1 MRFNQITVRG
11 IDMIQEL
18 LSAAHS
24 VNSLLSL
31 LKAANGLA
39 NYNEIVAAV
48 SEVNTKLMQANA
60 VALAAQEKQSA
71 LSAKIQELEQECARL
86 KDWSAEKEKY
96 ERRQIAPGVFA
107 QIDRSYLGDMQSAH
121 KLCCNCFDKAIPSTL
136 QQNHFTDPKAGY
148 MVSLVCSN
156 RCPTIVFQDYL

>member
-1 MRFNQITVRG
+1 
-11 IDMIQEL
+11 MIPEL
-18 LSAAHS
+18 LGAAQS
-24 VNSLLSL
+24 VQSLLSL

-60 VALAAQEKQSA
+60 VALAGQEKQSA
-71 LSAKIQELEQECARL
+71 LTTKVHELEQEIVRF

-96 ERRQIAPGVFA
+96 ERRQVAPGVFA
-107 QIDRSYLGDMQSAH
+107 QIEKGFMGEMESSH

-136 QQNHFTDPKAGY
+136 QQNLVIDPKAGGR
-148 MVSLVCSN
+148 MTKLVCPN
-156 RCPTIVFQDYL
+156 GCPPIVFRHYL